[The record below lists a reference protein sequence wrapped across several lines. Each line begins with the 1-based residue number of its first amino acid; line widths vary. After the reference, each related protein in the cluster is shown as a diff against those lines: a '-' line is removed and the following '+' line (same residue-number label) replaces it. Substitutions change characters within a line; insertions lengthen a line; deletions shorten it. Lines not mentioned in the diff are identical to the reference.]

1 MVQHRR
7 VLRTQS
13 HLCEPRR
20 LGLRRRGAE
29 HHSRAG
35 ASHSRHG
42 HQQNHYDQG
51 IPRLRPASFRQQR
64 FQQRPFYLDQ
74 YRGELAQL
82 WRSHGNRQHA
92 ARNHDRALPLLRGDD
107 VQRIKK
113 NLAAFLMAGLLFET
127 APPSTAQQAPQMP
140 AAPSRISVTTE
151 LVLVNVLA
159 RDKKGNLIR
168 DLKKED
174 FTLLEDGKKQ
184 EISTFD
190 FENVDAPLTAGP
202 AEATVSGSAPEG
214 NLLRAPQKG
223 PVSLN
228 ARDRR
233 LMLFFFD
240 FSAMD
245 PEQIDRAVDAAKS
258 FVSTK
263 MQPADL
269 VALVSLATNLHVDL
283 DFTDNK
289 EKLLSVLTSY
299 TSGEGQGFDNGSTGS
314 AEGAA
319 ETGGSFAA
327 DDTDYNT
334 FSADRKLLALESI
347 MQTLGKLS
355 QKKSLIYF
363 SNGIS
368 QSGMDNQ
375 TALRAATA
383 AAVKANVSIYSIDI
397 RGLQAFPPGGEAQS
411 ASLHGQSAY
420 SGQSVLNDLNNNAAS
435 QETLATLS
443 SDTGGKSFFDSNDFS
458 GVFSQVQKD
467 TSAYY
472 VLGFLSNNPAKDG
485 RYRHLKVQV
494 NRPDLKLDYRSGYY
508 ADRDFE
514 HLNKADREQQLDDE
528 LAAQLSQV
536 DVPLYAGAAYFRQDD
551 AHYYLAV
558 SLVIPGS
565 QIPFVTE
572 KDKDNATIDIIGQVL
587 ESNKFPVGHLRDT
600 VKLAVD
606 STQQVRR
613 KNVQYNTGFVLAPGS
628 YHLKFV
634 VRENQTGK
642 MGAFEMDVQVPDLRK
657 APLKMSSV
665 VLSSL
670 RTPAINKK
678 GAPNPLVRDQMETV
692 PNITHVFTADQHL
705 YLQYEVYDAAKGK
718 NPTPVASVPAAPAT
732 TSGQSLPNAVS
743 GQPAAAA
750 KPEAPRP
757 APAKP
762 TKDSVRVLTSIEF
775 LQGGRKV
782 YESKPVVANAVAAP
796 ERKAVVLQMD
806 VPLQALKPGLYLC
819 QVNIID
825 DVSGTFAFPRFPLL
839 IREPQPPAPL
849 KTGK

>member
-1 MVQHRR
+1 
-7 VLRTQS
+7 
-13 HLCEPRR
+13 
-20 LGLRRRGAE
+20 
-29 HHSRAG
+29 
-35 ASHSRHG
+35 
-42 HQQNHYDQG
+42 
-51 IPRLRPASFRQQR
+51 
-64 FQQRPFYLDQ
+64 
-74 YRGELAQL
+74 
-82 WRSHGNRQHA
+82 
-92 ARNHDRALPLLRGDD
+92 
-107 VQRIKK
+107 
-113 NLAAFLMAGLLFET
+113 MAGLLLQGA
-127 APPSTAQQAPQMP
+127 APLAGRQSSPQAPASP
-140 AAPSRISVTTE
+140 GRIRVTTE
-151 LVLVNVLA
+151 LVLVNVVA
-159 RDKKGNLIR
+159 HDKKGNLIR

-184 EISTFD
+184 DISTFD
-190 FENVDAPLTAGP
+190 FENVDQLLTAGAP
-202 AEATVSGSAPEG
+202 EATVSGAESAG
-214 NLLRAPQKG
+214 NLLRTGKKAAP
-223 PVSLN
+223 SLD

-245 PEQIDRAVDAAKS
+245 PEQIDRAVGAAKT

-283 DFTDNK
+283 DFTDDK
-289 EKLLSVLTSY
+289 QKLSAALSAY
-299 TSGEGQGFDNGSTGS
+299 TPGEGQGFDNGSTGS
-314 AEGAA
+314 SEGAA
-319 ETGGSFAA
+319 ESGGAFIA

-334 FSADRKLLALESI
+334 FSADRKLLALQSL
-347 MQTLGKLS
+347 MQSLGKLS

-375 TALRAATA
+375 SALRAATA
-383 AAVKANVSIYSIDI
+383 AAVKANVSIYSMDI
-397 RGLQAFPPGGEAQS
+397 RGLQAFPPGGEAQA

-420 SGQSVLNDLNNNAAS
+420 SGQSVLSDLNNNLSS

-443 SDTGGKSFFDSNDFS
+443 SDTGGKVFFDSNDFS

-472 VLGFLSNNPAKDG
+472 VLGFTSNNPVKDG

-494 NRPDLKLDYRSGYY
+494 NRADLKLDYRSGYY
-508 ADRDFE
+508 PDRDFE
-514 HLNKADREQQLDDE
+514 HLNKAGREQQLEDE
-528 LAAQLSQV
+528 LAAQLSQL

-551 AHYYLAV
+551 SHYYIAV

-587 ESNKFPVGHLRDT
+587 EGGKFPAGRLRDT

-613 KNVQYNTGFVLAPGS
+613 KNVQYSTGFVLAPGV
-628 YHLKFV
+628 YHLKFI
-634 VRENQTGK
+634 VRENQTGR

-670 RTPAINKK
+670 RTPATNKK

-718 NPTPVASVPAAPAT
+718 NLA
-732 TSGQSLPNAVS
+732 
-743 GQPAAAA
+743 PAAANDQTES
-750 KPEAPRP
+750 K
-757 APAKP
+757 APAKAP
-762 TKDSVRVLTSIEF
+762 RDGVRVLTSIEF
-775 LQGGRKV
+775 LQGGVKV
-782 YESKPVVANAVAAP
+782 YESKPVMTNELAALERRAVI
-796 ERKAVVLQMD
+796 LQID
-806 VPLQALKPGLYLC
+806 VPLQTLKPGLYVC
-819 QVNIID
+819 QVNVID
-825 DVSGTFAFPRFPLL
+825 DVAGTFAFPRFPLL
-839 IREPQPPAPL
+839 IRESAPSGPSGGQSRNVEAVPKMQSHL
-849 KTGK
+849 R